1 LAKFLVHNLTQQG
14 VIWVFKNHS
23 DFCFF
28 SYFYYIANARFQL
41 QERPSVSHYIILKCA
56 PPTGQI
62 QLEPGF
68 GKFWVHPHTYV
79 PLTSNRKFW
88 WSSIFKGTN
97 FCPLPRKS
105 KI

>member
-1 LAKFLVHNLTQQG
+1 LVHNLTQQG

-68 GKFWVHPHTYV
+68 GKF
-79 PLTSNRKFW
+79 
-88 WSSIFKGTN
+88 
-97 FCPLPRKS
+97 
-105 KI
+105 